1 MGRQMFAKGGAAFP
15 DLSGDGNVT
24 QKDILMG
31 RGVIPMQDGGM
42 APMPM
47 PAAPGP
53 QMTPPGMP
61 PIDPNSV
68 DINQAAQGAMQQ
80 GIDPAMLEGM
90 LTQYAGQ
97 MEDLDNAE
105 DYETVINGIRGDSLP
120 IEQRYQEL
128 ATVVGPEDS
137 QATPESVLTLLQ
149 PVMQIAM
156 VDQGIGGLAAEE
168 MSGPVEGAM
177 AEGIMSTVNMGAP
190 EAPVQVP
197 GGPASVN
204 FNQGGAVQY
213 MAPGGVALS
222 DPRLQT
228 LFDQQRA
235 LTSSIYGEADQ
246 EAALAEQQKMTEA
259 QMLFDVAQ
267 GALGFAGG
275 AGRPGASP
283 AEQLAAAFT
292 PVIGNIGQR
301 AGELG
306 KFKQAQKDRSVSL
319 DLSNLQTA
327 QAALQSE
334 KAIAADAANVKPG
347 DSYKITDAK
356 GVVLWQGPVGTVG
369 QQQTLMAKYPNA
381 VNFTEVKETEA
392 PSFVTFI
399 NPDDTT
405 DFHTFDA
412 NNLSTANITAME
424 GVRQSVNAEGKPL
437 YRITGNYTP
446 KSDSGTAAS
455 IVNFINPTTRDSVG
469 LDVSTP
475 AGKTEAARLLA
486 EGYEKAGSRD
496 LNGASSTAKIQ
507 TVVNKN
513 NPRDIKRY
521 DLNDPKQRADFN
533 ALDDSIYVATAMPS
547 MADLT
552 DGTGFD
558 LGNSYEAK
566 ALKLI
571 SNADTLEAYS
581 DGTLDETTAN
591 LINNYL
597 TNEMRAKPAWDP
609 ATQTTVMKP
618 GLVVSSSVMNAINAR
633 GTIEGASL
641 PTIGVKGA
649 LDKDVDGEISRV
661 PFKDDGTIDFS
672 AFEDEPLFIITGIDL
687 TKSQGVASTVNR
699 FFNMMGGQIKDVSGL
714 GSGYAGNSGKITSQ
728 ADTQLNALARNIM
741 QTARQGVDGRIF
753 ALEVALL
760 EEEVNGFKPGGV
772 KTDNAARDQLVTVR
786 NNLAMMYREAE
797 EKFKFSK
804 SEKESTEIKGLQE
817 SVGRLIAETTGA
829 IAVYDKFLTT
839 DPIAEAQSDRS
850 SSSVTGGL
858 SRASNGEPN

>member
-1 MGRQMFAKGGAAFP
+1 MMNRDVMSRQMFANGGAA
-15 DLSGDGNVT
+15 
-24 QKDILMG
+24 
-31 RGVIPMQDGGM
+31 
-42 APMPM
+42 M
-47 PAAPGP
+47 PAAPGS
-53 QMTPPGMP
+53 QVTPPGLP

-90 LTQYAGQ
+90 LTQYADG
-97 MEDLDNAE
+97 MGDLENAE
-105 DYETVINGIRGDSLP
+105 DYETVINGIRGDQLP
-120 IEQRYQEL
+120 MEQRYAEL
-128 ATVVGPEDS
+128 SEIVGLEDS

-149 PVMQIAM
+149 PVMLMAA
-156 VDQGIGGLAAEE
+156 VDQGIGGLAAQE
-168 MSGPVEGAM
+168 MSAPIEGPL

-197 GGPASVN
+197 GGPAPVN

-213 MAPGGVALS
+213 MAPGGVALP

-228 LFDQQRA
+228 LFEQQRA

-246 EAALAEQQKMTEA
+246 EAALAEQQKMTKA

-275 AGRPGASP
+275 AGRSGASP

-306 KFKQAQKDRSVSL
+306 KFKQAQKDRSLNL

-334 KAIAADAANVKPG
+334 KAIAAAAANVKPG
-347 DSYKITDAK
+347 DSYKITDAE

-369 QQQTLMAKYPNA
+369 QQQALMAKYPNA
-381 VNFTEVKETEA
+381 VNFTEVKETKA

-412 NNLSTANITAME
+412 NNLSTANITAIE
-424 GVRQSVNAEGKPL
+424 EVRQSVNAEGKPL

-455 IVNFINPTTRDSVG
+455 IVNFKNPTTGDSKS

-475 AGKTEAARLLA
+475 TGRTEMTRLLA

-496 LNGASSTAKIQ
+496 LDGTSSTAKIQ

-513 NPRDIKRY
+513 DPNDIQRF
-521 DLNDPKQRADFN
+521 DLNIPEQRTAFN
-533 ALDDSIYVATAMPS
+533 DLDDSIYVATTMPS
-547 MADLT
+547 MADLA

-609 ATQTTVMKP
+609 ATQSTVMKP

-633 GTIEGASL
+633 SKIEGASL

-649 LDKDVDGEISRV
+649 LDKDADGNQGRIQ
-661 PFKDDGTIDFS
+661 FNDDGTIDFS
-672 AFEDEPLFIITGIDL
+672 SFEDDQLYLISGIDL
-687 TKSQGVASTVNR
+687 TKSQGIASTVNR
-699 FFNMMGGQIKDVSGL
+699 FFNVISGQIKDIGGP

-728 ADTQLNALARNIM
+728 ADTQLNALARKIM
-741 QTARQGVDGRIF
+741 STARSGVDGKVF
-753 ALEVALL
+753 ALDVEMLEKEVK
-760 EEEVNGFKPGGV
+760 GFQPGGAT
-772 KTDNAARDQLVTVR
+772 TDEAARDQLVTVR
-786 NNLAMMYREAE
+786 NNLAMMYSEAQSRLS
-797 EKFKFSK
+797 FSDTQ
-804 SEKESTEIKGLQE
+804 KETTEIKRLRS
-817 SVGRLIAETTGA
+817 SVENLIAETTAA
-829 IAVYDKFLTT
+829 IAVYDKFMTR
-839 DPIAEAQSDRS
+839 DPVAEALSDRS

-858 SRASNGEPN
+858 SRASSGEPD

>member
-197 GGPASVN
+197 GGPAPVN